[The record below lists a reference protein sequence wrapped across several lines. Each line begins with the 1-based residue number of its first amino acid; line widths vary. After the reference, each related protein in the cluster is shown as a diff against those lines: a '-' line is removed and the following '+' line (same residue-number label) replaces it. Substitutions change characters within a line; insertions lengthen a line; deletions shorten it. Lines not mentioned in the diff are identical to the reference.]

1 MNQTDGESRCTRTMF
16 QVAVL
21 LLWLAMGSALA
32 LAETRV
38 PMPSIEPGPS
48 WSIRDFTPDSLGEGR
63 YISAATVGP
72 DGTVW
77 IATWDGIRRYDG
89 YQWSHLGM
97 TNGLPS
103 NLVRHILV
111 RRNGEV
117 WVGTDQG
124 VGVLKDGRFE
134 ARSQPR
140 ELAGESVRRMAESPD
155 GTLWF
160 ASEPWPRSTAGGGLT
175 RLRDGEWTRYGTPD
189 GLPTNYVFEIFVASN
204 GRVLAGT
211 PGGVAEFEN
220 ERWKP
225 IVLPGTG
232 LFAPR
237 AFTED
242 RKGRILITADS
253 RIWQSEG
260 ADWKPLTPPIL
271 RADRNGRWSPDPTLQ
286 ILHLACRD
294 SEGRV
299 LVLVGGGETSPRS
312 PDRFLAQLDGENLRV
327 VTPPIGRRDWQ
338 WVEHLAST
346 PDGGFWIV
354 GQDLAMRWDRN
365 GGEWQRLRKSL
376 NTAAVD
382 RRNRLWFHEDG
393 QLSRVE
399 GTERVI
405 WGETGPLVLPDAFG
419 GLWAW
424 GAGDVVQNTGNPS
437 VRWIAADTGL
447 PKPEL
452 GVIDTTNRF
461 WLGGVSTTGSVRL
474 SHFADDR
481 WTQETLPNTEG
492 YKLLGLDSDRN
503 GGVWAFAAQDRTA
516 ILYHSDGRTNEV
528 VTVPDLDWLWEPRMS
543 TDLQGAPYIYR
554 TTTVHKY
561 DPSARR
567 FIPINELSGWGQYS
581 VQVGD
586 LFGFLMQSRLG
597 GITGVALLRKE
608 GWQISNLG
616 WREEELSAA
625 SLRHRSSPGTPL
637 PIIAARNIH
646 FVRAEDSHIPRI
658 RLPETVVPWRVASL
672 PNGEMWVNGDNG
684 TLRYRPDGTP
694 PRILGLVAG
703 QRVIVGSPLEVRPEV
718 AQFNR
723 PRSERRDIYFSWRF
737 NDGPWSR
744 FGPWP
749 QNGFDLSNL
758 KPGKHRLEVQCMDES
773 GDIGTATALHAFELV
788 PLPLQARPAF
798 LPTVIALG
806 LLMTTLAGYSMQVRR
821 RLAGENAR
829 LDAQVKIRT
838 SDLEKALCEE
848 QRLAAAATD
857 ASRTKDAFLA
867 NMSHEIRTPLNG
879 ILGMNDLLLDTRL
892 SEEQRIY
899 VSSVRTSTEALL
911 AIINDLLDVAKIESG
926 TLRID
931 DIEFDLRATIDGVLE
946 LCAPRARTIGLELT
960 CLIHRGIPNRLRGD
974 PNRIRQILLNL
985 VGNALKF
992 TERGSIHV
1000 EVTILTKSPPIW
1012 RLEVRDT
1019 GIGIDADTLPRL
1031 FRPFTQADAS
1041 TTRRYGG
1048 TGLGLAISKRFVELM
1063 GGNIGVGSTPG
1074 QGSTFW
1080 FELPLRIAAGV
1091 DETTVFSRPFTGP
1104 VRTLIVDQH
1113 ENTRRILA
1121 HYAGACGVR
1130 ADTEASSL
1138 EAARTAILRARQAGN
1153 PFVLLLLGHLGESAS
1168 PRALARQLREDGVLV
1183 AERIIVAHWP
1193 GESISAG
1200 ALLAIGIASTVPKP
1214 IQLGALTRA
1223 IEIALGTRSATD
1235 IPEQETQIPDARDLV
1250 GLRVLLAEDHPVNRL
1265 YAETLLTKLGCL
1277 CDAVADG
1284 ASVLVA
1290 LSRNSYDLVL
1300 MDCQMPGMDGYEA
1313 TRRIR
1318 ASSHPWSR
1326 IPVIALT
1333 ANAMP
1338 GAREECLASG
1348 MNEHI
1353 EKPIDPA
1360 DLIQLLRATRSSGEP
1375 TTPAEPSLPATQS
1388 VT

>member
-1 MNQTDGESRCTRTMF
+1 MNRATQVSNCARTTSF
-16 QVAVL
+16 VL
-21 LLWLAMGSALA
+21 LLWLALGTMVAF
-32 LAETRV
+32 AETRV
-38 PMPSIEPGPS
+38 PMPSVEPGPS
-48 WSIRDFTPDSLGEGR
+48 WSVRDFTPDSLGEGR
-63 YISAATVGP
+63 YISTATVAP
-72 DGTVW
+72 DSTVW

-89 YQWSHLGM
+89 YQWTHLGM

-124 VGVLKDGRFE
+124 VGVLNDGRFE
-134 ARSQPR
+134 ARSKPGD
-140 ELAGESVRRMAESPD
+140 LAGESVRRMAEAPD

-175 RLRDGEWTRYGTPD
+175 RLRDGKWTRYGTSD

-225 IVLPGTG
+225 IALPGTG

-242 RKGRILITADS
+242 WKGRILITADS

-260 ADWKPLTPPIL
+260 SQWKPLSTPIL
-271 RADRNGRWSPDPTLQ
+271 RADRNGRWAPDPTLQ

-312 PDRFLAQLDGENLRV
+312 PDRFLAQLDGNNLRV

-338 WVEHLAST
+338 WVEHLAPT
-346 PDGGFWIV
+346 QDGGFWIV

-365 GGEWQRLRKSL
+365 GGEWQRIRRSL
-376 NTAAVD
+376 HTAAVD
-382 RRNRLWFHEDG
+382 RSDRLWFHEDG

-399 GTERVI
+399 GSELVI
-405 WGETGPLVLPDAFG
+405 WGEAGPSVLPDAVG
-419 GLWAW
+419 ELWAW
-424 GAGDVVQNTGNPS
+424 GTGDVVQNTANPTA
-437 VRWIAADTGL
+437 RWTAADTGL

-452 GVIDTTNRF
+452 GVIDTTKRF
-461 WLGGVSTTGSVRL
+461 WLGGVNSTGSVRL
-474 SHFADDR
+474 SHYLKDR
-481 WTQETLPNTEG
+481 WTHETLPNTAG

-503 GGVWAFAAQDRTA
+503 GGVWAFAALDRTA
-516 ILYHSDGRTNEV
+516 ILYHSDGRTNTV
-528 VTVPDLDWLWEPRMS
+528 VTVPDLDWFWEPRMS
-543 TDLQGAPYIYR
+543 TDMHGSPYIYR

-561 DPSARR
+561 DSTTQR
-567 FIPINELSGWGQYS
+567 FIPIHDLSGWGQHAI
-581 VQVGD
+581 QVGD
-586 LFGFLMQSRLG
+586 LFGFLMQSRSG
-597 GITGVALLRKE
+597 GITGVALLRE
-608 GWQISNLG
+608 GGWQISNLG

-625 SLRHRSSPGTPL
+625 SLRHRNSSKTPL

-646 FVRAEDSHIPRI
+646 LVRAQDSHIPRI
-658 RLPETVVPWRVASL
+658 RLPEPVVPWRVASL
-672 PNGEMWVNGDNG
+672 PNGEIWVNGDNG

-694 PRILGLVAG
+694 PRILALNAST
-703 QRVIVGSPLEVRPEV
+703 RTIVGSPLDVRPEV

-723 PRSERRDIYFSWRF
+723 PRAERRDIYFSWRF
-737 NDGPWSR
+737 NDGAWSH
-744 FGPWP
+744 FGLWP
-749 QNGFDLSNL
+749 QNGFDLSSL
-758 KPGKHRLEVQCMDES
+758 SPGKHRLEVRCMDES
-773 GDIGTATALHAFELV
+773 GDIGTNSSVHAFELV

-806 LLMTTLAGYSMQVRR
+806 FLMTGLAAYSWQVRR
-821 RLAGENAR
+821 RIAGENAR
-829 LDAQVKIRT
+829 LDAQVRVRT
-838 SDLEKALCEE
+838 ADLEKALQEE
-848 QRLAAAATD
+848 QRLTAAATD

-879 ILGMNDLLLDTRL
+879 ILGMNDLLLDTQL

-899 VSSVRTSTEALL
+899 AGSVRTSTEALL

-931 DIEFDLRATIDGVLE
+931 DIEFDPRTTIDGVLE

-960 CLIHRGIPNRLRGD
+960 CLIHRGLPSRLRGD

-1000 EVTILTKSPPIW
+1000 EVNIVTKSSPTW
-1012 RLEVRDT
+1012 RFEVRDT
-1019 GIGIDADTLPRL
+1019 GIGINAETLDRL

-1063 GGNIGVGSTPG
+1063 GGSIGVGSTPG
-1074 QGSTFW
+1074 HGSTFW
-1080 FELPLRIAAGV
+1080 FELPLRVAAGV
-1091 DETTVFSRPFTGP
+1091 DEASVFTRPSTGP
-1104 VRTLIVDQH
+1104 VRTLVVDQH
-1113 ENTRRILA
+1113 ENTRRILT

-1138 EAARTAILRARQAGN
+1138 EATRSAIVKARQSGS
-1153 PFVLLLLGHLGESAS
+1153 PFVLLLLGHLGETAS
-1168 PRALARQLREDGVLV
+1168 PRALARQLREEGTLV
-1183 AERIIVAHWP
+1183 AERIVVAQWP
-1193 GESISAG
+1193 GESTSAG
-1200 ALLAIGIASTVPKP
+1200 ALLAAGIAASVPKP
-1214 IQLGALTRA
+1214 IQLGSLTRA
-1223 IEIALGTRSATD
+1223 IEIALGDRSASDTVE
-1235 IPEQETQIPDARDLV
+1235 PESQIPDARDLV

-1290 LSRNSYDLVL
+1290 LSRNSYDVVL

-1318 ASSHPWSR
+1318 SSPQPWSR
-1326 IPVIALT
+1326 IQVIALT

-1338 GAREECLASG
+1338 GARAECLASG

-1353 EKPIDPA
+1353 EKPIDPTN
-1360 DLIQLLRATRSSGEP
+1360 LIQLLRATLRSPEHAGRSQTAP
-1375 TTPAEPSLPATQS
+1375 PP
-1388 VT
+1388 

>member
-1 MNQTDGESRCTRTMF
+1 MNRATQVSNCARTTSF
-16 QVAVL
+16 VL
-21 LLWLAMGSALA
+21 LLWLALGTMVAF
-32 LAETRV
+32 AETRV
-38 PMPSIEPGPS
+38 PMPSVEPGPS
-48 WSIRDFTPDSLGEGR
+48 WSIRDFTQDSLGEGR

-72 DGTVW
+72 DQTVW
-77 IATWDGIRRYDG
+77 IATWEGIRRYDG
-89 YQWSHLGM
+89 YQWTHMGM

-134 ARSQPR
+134 ARSR
-140 ELAGESVRRMAESPD
+140 RGDLAGESVRRMAEAPD

-160 ASEPWPRSTAGGGLT
+160 ASEPWPRSNAGGGLT
-175 RLRDGEWTRYGTPD
+175 RLQNGTWTRYGTSD

-211 PGGVAEFEN
+211 PKGVVEFDN

-225 IVLPGTG
+225 IHLPGSG

-242 RKGRILITADS
+242 WAGRILITADS

-260 ADWKPLTPPIL
+260 NLWKPLTTRIL
-271 RADRNGRWSPDPTLQ
+271 RADQNGTWSPDPSLQ
-286 ILHLACRD
+286 ILHLASRD

-299 LVLVGGGETSPRS
+299 LVLVGGGETAPRS
-312 PDRFLAQLDGENLRV
+312 PDRFLAQLDGEYLRV

-338 WVEHLAST
+338 WVEHLT
-346 PDGGFWIV
+346 PTPAGGFWIV

-393 QLSRVE
+393 ELSRLD
-399 GTERVI
+399 GSERVI
-405 WGETGPLVLPDAFG
+405 WGEAGHAVVPDATG
-419 GLWAW
+419 ELWAW
-424 GAGDVVQNTGNPS
+424 GMEDVVQNTGQPS
-437 VRWIAADTGL
+437 IRWTSADTGL
-447 PKPEL
+447 PKPEF
-452 GVIDTTNRF
+452 GVIDATNRL
-461 WLGGVSTTGSVRL
+461 WLGGIGSAGSVLL
-474 SHFADDR
+474 SRHANGR
-481 WTQETLPNTEG
+481 WSHEAIPNTEG
-492 YKLLGLDSDRN
+492 YKLLGLDSDRQ
-503 GGVWAFAAQDRTA
+503 GGVWAFAALDRSA
-516 ILYHSDGRTNEV
+516 ILYRSNGQSNGL

-543 TDLQGAPYIYR
+543 TDLDGAPYIYR

-561 DPSARR
+561 EPGSGR
-567 FIPINELSGWGQYS
+567 FVAVNELNGWGQHAIH
-581 VQVGD
+581 VGGM
-586 LFGFLMQSRLG
+586 FGLLMQSRLG
-597 GITGVALLRKE
+597 GITGVALLRD
-608 GWQISNLG
+608 GRWQISNVG
-616 WREEELSAA
+616 WREEELSAS
-625 SLRHRSSPGTPL
+625 SLQHRSAPGSPL

-646 FVRAEDSHIPRI
+646 LVQVEDTRI
-658 RLPETVVPWRVASL
+658 SRVRLPEPVVPWRVAGL
-672 PNGEMWVNGDNG
+672 LNGEIWVNGENG
-684 TLRYRPDGTP
+684 TLRYRPDGIP
-694 PRILGLVAG
+694 PRILSLDAS
-703 QRVIVGSPLEVRPEV
+703 QRMIVGSRLQATPEV

-723 PRSERRDIYFSWRF
+723 PRADRRDVYFSWRF
-737 NDGPWSR
+737 NDGPWTP
-744 FGPWP
+744 FGAWP
-749 QNGFDLSNL
+749 QSGFELASL
-758 KPGKHRLEVQCMDES
+758 KPGKHRVEVRCMDEA
-773 GDIGTATALHAFELV
+773 GDTDPTAILHTFELI
-788 PLPLQARPAF
+788 PIPLQARPAF

-806 LLMTTLAGYSMQVRR
+806 FLMTGLAAYSWQVRR
-821 RLAGENAR
+821 RITGENAR
-829 LDAQVKIRT
+829 LDAQVRVRT
-838 SDLEKALCEE
+838 ADLEKALQEE
-848 QRLAAAATD
+848 QRLTAAATD

-879 ILGMNDLLLDTRL
+879 ILGMNDLLLDTQL

-899 VSSVRTSTEALL
+899 AGSVRTSTEALL

-931 DIEFDLRATIDGVLE
+931 DIEFDPRTTIDGVLE

-960 CLIHRGIPNRLRGD
+960 CLIHRGLPSRLRGD
-974 PNRIRQILLNL
+974 PSRIRQILLNL

-1000 EVTILTKSPPIW
+1000 EVNIVTKSSPTW
-1012 RLEVRDT
+1012 RFEVRDT
-1019 GIGIDADTLPRL
+1019 GIGINAETLDRL

-1063 GGNIGVGSTPG
+1063 GGSIGVGSTPG

-1080 FELPLRIAAGV
+1080 FELPLRVASGV
-1091 DETTVFSRPFTGP
+1091 DETSVFTRPSTGP
-1104 VRTLIVDQH
+1104 VRTLVVDQH
-1113 ENTRRILA
+1113 ENTRRILI

-1130 ADTEASSL
+1130 ADAEAASL
-1138 EAARTAILRARQAGN
+1138 ESTRIAIVRARQSGN
-1153 PFVLLLLGHLGESAS
+1153 PFVLLLLGHLPESTS
-1168 PRALARQLREDGVLV
+1168 PRALARQLREEGTLV
-1183 AERIIVAHWP
+1183 AERIVVAQWP
-1193 GESISAG
+1193 GESSSAG
-1200 ALLAIGIASTVPKP
+1200 ALLATGIAAAVPKP

-1223 IEIALGTRSATD
+1223 IDIALGARSASDTVE
-1235 IPEQETQIPDARDLV
+1235 PESQIPDARDLV

-1290 LSRNSYDLVL
+1290 LSRNSYDVVL

-1318 ASSHPWSR
+1318 SSPQPWSR
-1326 IPVIALT
+1326 IQVIALT

-1338 GAREECLASG
+1338 GARAECLASG

-1360 DLIQLLRATRSSGEP
+1360 NLIQLLRATLRSPDHTGHIGTAP
-1375 TTPAEPSLPATQS
+1375 PP
-1388 VT
+1388 

>member
-1 MNQTDGESRCTRTMF
+1 MNQADGVSRCTRMTF
-16 QVAVL
+16 HVAFL
-21 LLWLAMGSALA
+21 LLWLVAGSTPAV
-32 LAETRV
+32 AETRV
-38 PMPSIEPGPS
+38 PMPSVEPGPS
-48 WSIRDFTPDSLGEGR
+48 WSIRDFTQDSLGEGR
-63 YISAATVGP
+63 YISTATVAQ
-72 DGTVW
+72 DRTVW

-89 YQWSHLGM
+89 YQWTHMGM

-134 ARSQPR
+134 ARSQSGN
-140 ELAGESVRRMAESPD
+140 LAGDSVRRIAEAPD

-175 RLRDGEWTRYGTPD
+175 RLRNGIWTRYGTAD
-189 GLPTNYVFEIFVASN
+189 GLPTNYVFEIFVSSN

-211 PGGVAEFEN
+211 PKGVVEFDN

-225 IVLPGTG
+225 IPLPGSG

-242 RKGRILITADS
+242 WTGRILITADS

-260 ADWKPLTPPIL
+260 KLWKPLTTRIL
-271 RADRNGRWSPDPTLQ
+271 RSDQNGKWSPDPSLQ
-286 ILHLACRD
+286 ILHLASRD

-299 LVLVGGGETSPRS
+299 LVLVGGGEKEPRS

-338 WVEHLAST
+338 WVEHLT
-346 PDGGFWIV
+346 PTPEGGFWIV

-382 RRNRLWFHEDG
+382 RRDRLWFHEDG
-393 QLSRVE
+393 QLSRLE
-399 GTERVI
+399 GSERVI
-405 WGETGPLVLPDAFG
+405 WGEAGQSVVPDADG
-419 GLWAW
+419 ELWAW
-424 GAGDVVQNTGNPS
+424 GLGDVVQNTGTPTI
-437 VRWIAADTGL
+437 RWTSADTGL

-452 GVIDTTNRF
+452 GVIDTTNRL
-461 WLGGVSTTGSVRL
+461 WLGGTSSNGTVRL
-474 SHFADDR
+474 SRHHKGR
-481 WTQETLPNTEG
+481 WSHEAIPKSEG
-492 YKLLGLDSDRN
+492 YKLLGLDSDRQ
-503 GGVWAFAAQDRTA
+503 GGVWAFAALDRSA
-516 ILYHSDGRTNEV
+516 ILYHSNGHSNRV
-528 VTVPDLDWLWEPRMS
+528 VEVPDLDWLWEPRMS
-543 TDLQGAPYIYR
+543 TDLEGAPYIYR
-554 TTTVHKY
+554 TTTVHKFE
-561 DPSARR
+561 PGTGQ
-567 FIPINELSGWGQYS
+567 FIRIHELPGWGQHALH
-581 VQVGD
+581 VGG

-597 GITGVALLRKE
+597 GITGVALLRE
-608 GWQISNLG
+608 GRWQISNLG
-616 WREEELSAA
+616 WREEELSAS
-625 SLRHRSSPGTPL
+625 SLQHRSPTAAPL

-646 FVRAEDSHIPRI
+646 FVQVDDTRI
-658 RLPETVVPWRVASL
+658 SRVRLPEPVVPWRVAGL
-672 PNGEMWVNGDNG
+672 LNGEVWVNGDNG
-684 TLRYRPDGTP
+684 TLRYRPDGIP
-694 PRILGLVAG
+694 PKILGLDAS
-703 QRVIVGSPLEVRPEV
+703 QRIIVGSRLQGTPEV

-723 PRSERRDIYFSWRF
+723 PRSERRDVYFSWRF
-737 NDGPWSR
+737 DNGPWTP

-749 QNGFDLSNL
+749 QAGFDLTSL
-758 KPGKHRLEVQCMDES
+758 KPGKHRLEVRCMDES
-773 GDIGTATALHAFELV
+773 GDVATTAAFHVFDLI
-788 PLPLQARPAF
+788 PIPLQARPAF

-806 LLMTTLAGYSMQVRR
+806 LLMTGLAGYSWQVRR
-821 RLAGENAR
+821 RIAGENAR
-829 LDAQVKIRT
+829 LDGQVRIRT
-838 SDLEKALCEE
+838 ADLELALKEE

-892 SEEQRIY
+892 NEDQRLY
-899 VSSVRTSTEALL
+899 ASSVRTSTEALL

-931 DIEFDLRATIDGVLE
+931 DIEFDPRPTIDGVLE

-960 CLIHRGIPNRLRGD
+960 CLIHRGLPSRLRGD

-1000 EVTILTKSPPIW
+1000 EVNVITKSTPAW
-1012 RLEVRDT
+1012 RIEVRDT
-1019 GIGIDADTLPRL
+1019 GIGISAETIPRL
-1031 FRPFTQADAS
+1031 FRPFTQADVS

-1063 GGNIGVGSTPG
+1063 GGTIGVGSTPG
-1074 QGSTFW
+1074 HGSTFW
-1080 FELPLRIAAGV
+1080 FELPLRVAAGV
-1091 DETTVFSRPFTGP
+1091 DETSVFAGPSSGP

-1113 ENTRRILA
+1113 ENTRRILT
-1121 HYAGACGVR
+1121 HYAGACGVQ

-1138 EAARTAILRARQAGN
+1138 EATRLAIAKARQSGN
-1153 PFVLLLLGHLGESAS
+1153 PFVLLLLGHLGETAS
-1168 PRALARQLREDGVLV
+1168 PRALARQLREEGIVV
-1183 AERIIVAHWP
+1183 AERLVVAQWP
-1193 GESISAG
+1193 GESASPG
-1200 ALLAIGIASTVPKP
+1200 ALLAAGVAAAVPKP
-1214 IQLGALTRA
+1214 IQLDALTRA
-1223 IEIALGTRSATD
+1223 IEIALGVRSTSD
-1235 IPEQETQIPDARDLV
+1235 IIEPESQFPDARDLV

-1284 ASVLVA
+1284 TSVLVA
-1290 LSRNSYDLVL
+1290 LARNTYDVVL

-1318 ASSHPWSR
+1318 ASSQSWSR
-1326 IPVIALT
+1326 IQVIALT

-1338 GAREECLASG
+1338 GARAECLASG

-1360 DLIQLLRATRSSGEP
+1360 HLIRLLRATLKSTEP
-1375 TTPAEPSLPATQS
+1375 TTPPEPSLPAAPS
-1388 VT
+1388 LS